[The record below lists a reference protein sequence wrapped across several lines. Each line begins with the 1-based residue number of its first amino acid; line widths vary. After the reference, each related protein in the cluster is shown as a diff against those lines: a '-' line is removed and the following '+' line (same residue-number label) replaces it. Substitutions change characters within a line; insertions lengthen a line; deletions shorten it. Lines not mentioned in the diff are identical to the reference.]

1 MESKKVISTGI
12 THKSLIITI
21 ITLII
26 LTVLA
31 VFVINRT
38 SIISK
43 IKQAIQK
50 EKKPLF
56 AYEIYNNQDENNIK
70 VLVTVNSED
79 GIEYIIMPNETRID
93 CYEKT
98 SKAIDYVAAKNSEGT
113 FKIKEKGKD
122 EKTETIKLDDQTIHD
137 KGLALDETDQS
148 GYKEFTIENKLQ
160 SLKEKFTSYSYK
172 IGENGKW
179 TQANNVQNGT
189 YKISEL
195 DYDLIQKKLINSD
208 KTLNVY
214 TKISDN
220 IGNTLTIKKNYNVD
234 ITEYET
240 TASSESLLK
249 AVEEYNKGNGK
260 YAVTVSDQ
268 TYNLKMYNIQGNL
281 KIGSN
286 VIATIGNESDVAQGT
301 EEAQMAKNMV
311 VLKVNGD
318 LTIDENSTL
327 TTFSKEYGGPKG
339 LMVYCTG
346 TITNNGDISQS
357 GKGAHA
363 KGQNVYLL
371 RRTDGSYDY
380 VPAEGGAGGSP
391 TSTSSGFVEG
401 NEGKDGLNRQTG
413 GGKSGSAYSN
423 TYKSEW
429 AEINPPHKY
438 STTVRS
444 GAGTAGTSYSGG
456 TVGGNGSATG
466 SIIGGDG
473 HRYGDT
479 DNRAISN
486 GTDGLINGGNGAG
499 GLMIL
504 YGNNISNSGKIEAN
518 GSNGGSGG
526 GSINIFYENNY
537 KNENVIEA
545 NGGTPKGGNGTVT
558 ITNLGDK
565 TPPETFEIETAD
577 IKSKEF
583 TIKGGTTDKDSGIR
597 NYTIVVEK
605 EGTTVGKVTN
615 TRNKENKGGI
625 KTNEKERESYNIN
638 RVSYNNNSTINTSR
652 SSNSSIKKYRINWKN
667 KRCTIKKF
675 KSRCKRKDRTSN
687 NRGANRENR

>member
-172 IGENGKW
+172 IGENGEW
-179 TQANNVQNGT
+179 TQVNNVQNGI
-189 YKISEL
+189 YKLSEL

-234 ITEYET
+234 ITEDET

-286 VIATIGNESDVAQGT
+286 VIATMGNESDVAQGT

-339 LMVYCTG
+339 LMIYCTG

-380 VPAEGGAGGSP
+380 VSAEGATGGTRVSA
-391 TSTSSGFVEG
+391 SYWEEVSGNSG
-401 NEGKDGLNRQTG
+401 NNGINRQTG
-413 GGKSGSAYSN
+413 GGASGDAISYCYHGWSYGRSSAVYCITYSGN
-423 TYKSEW
+423 GS
-429 AEINPPHKY
+429 N
-438 STTVRS
+438 
-444 GAGTAGTSYSGG
+444 GTSYSGG
-456 TVGGNGSATG
+456 FAG
-466 SIIGGDG
+466 
-473 HRYGDT
+473 
-479 DNRAISN
+479 SN
-486 GTDGLINGGNGAG
+486 GTCYDASGDLDKIRGWHKWQAKNGEIGYQNGGSGAG
-499 GLMIL
+499 GLLTI
-504 YGNNISNSGKIEAN
+504 YGNNIVNSSTGKIEAN
-518 GSNGGSGG
+518 GSNGGTGG
-526 GSINIFYENNY
+526 GSINIFYGNNY

-565 TPPETFEIETAD
+565 TPPETFEIEASD

-583 TIKGGTTDKDSGIR
+583 TIKGETTDKESGIR

-638 RVSYNNNSTINTSR
+638 RVSYNNNSNINTSR

-667 KRCTIKKF
+667 KSCTIKKF
-675 KSRCKRKDRTSN
+675 KSRCKRKDRISN